1 MSRPPVNPAR
11 VDWSGENPGMYLKE
25 REDGP
30 FSALISFFRVVH
42 SPHGRGHAVIFITD
56 PDRPVQGAGHVNA
69 VYTDNPDLARYLVDE
84 FARHFGSF
92 RPVPGLAELPIKR
105 AWNFRASGD
114 PRSRY
119 IELAET
125 EDGPLSLTWSEG
137 GEPFLVEYLPAQSAT
152 GRHEMFSLFVA
163 CQGGSA
169 RVGSVEARGRA
180 FPRDQF
186 GKASSTAFLAF
197 SETWLQPQG

>member
-1 MSRPPVNPAR
+1 ALMVRTPSKGRQRAPGAPAGSARMAGIGRPAPRRPGLLRCSEIRMSRPPVNPAR

-125 EDGPLSLTWSEG
+125 EDGPLSLTWSE
-137 GEPFLVEYLPAQSAT
+137 
-152 GRHEMFSLFVA
+152 
-163 CQGGSA
+163 
-169 RVGSVEARGRA
+169 
-180 FPRDQF
+180 
-186 GKASSTAFLAF
+186 
-197 SETWLQPQG
+197 